1 MRDKGNEPGE
11 KEKPTEHCVI
21 ELATARGDWCSIIKN
36 IFWSL

>member
-1 MRDKGNEPGE
+1 MRDKGNEPEE
-11 KEKPTEHCVI
+11 KEKRTKQCVT